1 MATLFEMEPLG
12 ESGLKLNEA
21 QERAITHGQG
31 PLLVIAGAG
40 TGKTR
45 VITERIRHLLQSDD
59 TLSGENI
66 LGLTFTKKAAGEMK
80 ARVVKATGERGKAVT
95 LATFHSFCETLLVE
109 ADPQRVMLD
118 KFDHWILLRRNLRRL
133 GLAKYRRL
141 ADPGQFLNDFVEFF
155 SRCQDELV
163 TCEDY
168 QRYAD
173 GLAGRLEA
181 ARETLD
187 QDTLAEHLETVA
199 LQQELARAY
208 RASEE
213 LLREKKRVSFG
224 SLITGA
230 VGLLERDRE
239 LRETLQKKYR
249 YILVDEF
256 QDTNIAQLRLLE
268 LLAAPTKNIVAVGDD
283 DQAIYRFRGA
293 SFGSFK
299 LFLERF
305 AGWKQG
311 QDSTPFR
318 VTLTENY
325 RSTPNI
331 LRVAMQVIAQNA
343 VSADFPKK
351 VLSPNRPAGEKIRIV
366 ELATAEQ
373 ESRWVAG
380 ELERIHVA
388 GRRWKDFA
396 VLYRQHAHR
405 DHLVEELSRRKI
417 PFVIT
422 KLSILEHPVV
432 KDVLAYLR
440 LIATPYDDIA
450 CARVLGAPAWH
461 LVAADL
467 VRLAERARKD
477 KRSIYDILQLPQGQ
491 LAFDQSQAALG
502 QLVEFVSS
510 QRKTLKRSTARKILG
525 SLTEWLEVAQC
536 AKEHDRKYVTRLAEF
551 MKEWEP
557 KSETR
562 GLPEFIEYLDYYT
575 QAGGAV
581 SLEEDRPGDAV
592 QLMTVHGAKG
602 LEFPHVFLLRVNN
615 RAFPATERSRVF
627 EFPVELMKEGG
638 PAEQFHIQE
647 ERRLFYVA
655 LTRAEERLTI
665 TTVTEKKG
673 KVPVFI
679 EDILMEP
686 TVKRQDVRPMMP
698 KPLSAGIEDR
708 ARESGSQN
716 ALLFPATTEPARI
729 FSRIA
734 DWAEEFHP
742 PAAEPLTLSPS
753 AVNGYRTCP
762 QRYLFGY
769 LWSLREGPKAA
780 ISFGAVMH
788 TTIKRFVDQLRKGV
802 KLPFDELRRIFETE
816 WNSKGFQDDYQE
828 GEYKKD
834 GLEQLRVFHQ
844 GMMAEAPQ
852 VLEQEKAFELPLENN
867 VVIKG
872 RIDQINSL
880 GNNRGVEIVDYKT
893 GRPKKDV
900 DAKKDL
906 QLSLYALAVKEILEL
921 QPVRLVFHYLQNN
934 QRQETT
940 REAQQ
945 LDEAQKMVQ
954 QAAADI
960 RAGAFPAKPGF
971 VCRNCAYQPICPAHE
986 EALSAA
992 ADATEFF

>member
-1 MATLFEMEPLG
+1 MATLFDMEPLG
-12 ESGLKLNEA
+12 ESGLKLNDA
-21 QERAITHGQG
+21 QRRAITHGEG

-45 VITERIRHLLQSDD
+45 VITERIRHLLQSDES
-59 TLSGENI
+59 LSGENI

-95 LATFHSFCETLLVE
+95 LATFHSFCETLLAE

-118 KFDHWILLRRNLRRL
+118 KFDHWILLRRNLQRL
-133 GLAKYRRL
+133 RLEKYRRL

-163 TCEDY
+163 SCEDY
-168 QRYAD
+168 QHYAA
-173 GLAGRLEA
+173 GLAARLEA
-181 ARETLD
+181 EREALD
-187 QDTLAEHLETVA
+187 EDTLAERLETVA

-213 LLREKKRVSFG
+213 LLREKNRVSFG

-230 VGLLERDRE
+230 VGLLEQDAE
-239 LRETLQKKYR
+239 LRGRLQRKHR

-268 LLAAPTKNIVAVGDD
+268 LLAAPARNIVVVGDN

-305 AGWKQG
+305 AGWKEG
-311 QDSTPFR
+311 QDSTSFR
-318 VTLTENY
+318 VALTENY

-331 LRVAMQVIAQNA
+331 LRVATQVIGQNT

-351 VLSPNRPAGEKIRIV
+351 VLSPNKPTGEKIRIV
-366 ELATAEQ
+366 ELATPEE
-373 ESRWVAG
+373 ESLWVAS
-380 ELERIHVA
+380 ELERIHGA

-422 KLSILEHPVV
+422 KLSILEHPLV

-450 CARVLGAPAWH
+450 CARALAAPAWH
-461 LVAADL
+461 LEAPDL
-467 VRLAERARKD
+467 VRLAERARKE
-477 KRSIYDILQLPQGQ
+477 KRAIYDILQLPQGQ
-491 LAFDQSQAALG
+491 LAFDRSHAALG
-502 QLVEFVSS
+502 QLVDFVSS
-510 QRKTLKRSTARKILG
+510 QRKTLKRCTAREILG
-525 SLTEWLEVAQC
+525 SLTEWLEIPQR

-562 GLPEFIEYLDYYT
+562 GLAEFIEYLDYYA

-581 SLEEDRPGDAV
+581 SLEEDAPGDAV

-602 LEFPHVFLLRVNN
+602 LEFPQVFLLRVNS

-679 EDILMEP
+679 EDIVMEAA
-686 TVKRQDVRPMMP
+686 VKRQDVHQMMP
-698 KPLSAGIEDR
+698 KLPPAGMKDR
-708 ARESGSQN
+708 AQEGRPEDVQ
-716 ALLFPATTEPARI
+716 LFPAAAEPAKI

-734 DWAEEFHP
+734 DWAGKFHP
-742 PAAEPLTLSPS
+742 PSSEPLTLSPS

-762 QRYLFGY
+762 QQYLFGY

-780 ISFGAVMH
+780 MNFGAVMH

-802 KLPFDELRRIFETE
+802 KLPFDEVRRIFETE
-816 WNSKGFQDDYQE
+816 WNSKGFEDEYQE

-834 GLEQLRVFHQ
+834 GLEQLRVFHA
-844 GMMAEAPQ
+844 GMIADTPQ
-852 VLEQEKAFELPLENN
+852 ALEQEKAFELPMENN
-867 VVIKG
+867 VIIKG

-880 GNNRGVEIVDYKT
+880 GNRRDVEIVDYKT

-900 DAKKDL
+900 DATKDL

-921 QPVRLVFHYLQNN
+921 EPVRLVFHYLQNN
-934 QRQETT
+934 QRQVTT
-940 REAQQ
+940 RDAKQ
-945 LDEAQKMVQ
+945 LDEAQKIVQ
-954 QAAADI
+954 EAAADI
-960 RAGAFPAKPGF
+960 RAGEFPAKPGF
-971 VCRNCAYQPICPAHE
+971 VCRNCAYKPICPAHE
-986 EALSAA
+986 EALSA
-992 ADATEFF
+992 

>member
-1 MATLFEMEPLG
+1 MATLFDMEPLK
-12 ESGLKLNEA
+12 ESGLRLNDA
-21 QERAITHGQG
+21 QRRAMTHGEG

-45 VITERIRHLLQSDD
+45 VITERIRYLLQSDE

-95 LATFHSFCETLLVE
+95 LATFHSFCETQLAE
-109 ADPQRVMLD
+109 ADPQRLVLD
-118 KFDHWILLRRNLRRL
+118 EFDHWILLRRNLRRL
-133 GLAKYRRL
+133 RLDKYRRL

-163 TCEDY
+163 SSEDY
-168 QRYAD
+168 QRYAT
-173 GLAGRLEA
+173 GLAARLEA
-181 ARETLD
+181 ERETLD
-187 QDTLAEHLETVA
+187 EDTLAERLETVA

-213 LLREKKRVSFG
+213 LLREKNRVSFG

-230 VGLLERDRE
+230 VGLLERDAQ
-239 LRETLQKKYR
+239 LREALQKKYR

-268 LLAAPTKNIVAVGDD
+268 LLAGPTKNIVAVGDN

-305 AGWKQG
+305 AGWKEG
-311 QDSTPFR
+311 QDSTRFR
-318 VTLTENY
+318 VALTENY

-331 LRVAMQVIAQNA
+331 LRVAMQVIGQNA

-351 VLSPNRPAGEKIRIV
+351 VLSPNKPPGEKIRIV
-366 ELATAEQ
+366 EMATPEDEA
-373 ESRWVAG
+373 RWVAS
-380 ELERIHVA
+380 ELERIHGA
-388 GRRWKDFA
+388 GRRWRDFA

-417 PFVIT
+417 PFVIAR
-422 KLSILEHPVV
+422 LSILEHPLVR
-432 KDVLAYLR
+432 DVLAYLR
-440 LIATPYDDIA
+440 LIAAPYDDIA
-450 CARVLGAPAWH
+450 CARVLAAPAWG
-461 LVAADL
+461 LEAADL
-467 VRLAERARKD
+467 VRLAERARKE
-477 KRSIYDILQLPQGQ
+477 KKAIYDLLQLPQGQ
-491 LAFDQSQAALG
+491 LAFDGSNAALG

-510 QRKTLKRSTARKILG
+510 QRRTLKRCTAREILG
-525 SLTEWLEVAQC
+525 SLIEWLEIAQS
-536 AKEHDRKYVTRLAEF
+536 AKEHDRKYVKRLAEF
-551 MKEWEP
+551 MREWEP

-562 GLPEFIEYLDYYT
+562 GLAEFIEYLDYYA
-575 QAGGAV
+575 QAGGVV
-581 SLEEDRPGDAV
+581 SLEDDAPLDAV

-602 LEFPHVFLLRVNN
+602 LEFPQVFLLRVNN
-615 RAFPATERSRVF
+615 RAFPATERPRVF
-627 EFPVELMKEGG
+627 EFPVELMKEGA

-679 EDILMEP
+679 EDIVMDP
-686 TVKRQDVRPMMP
+686 AIKRRDVRQIMP
-698 KPLSAGIEDR
+698 KLPPFGRDDVVQENLWEDS
-708 ARESGSQN
+708 E
-716 ALLFPATTEPARI
+716 LFPAAEGSARI

-742 PAAEPLTLSPS
+742 PSPEPLTLSPS
-753 AVNGYRTCP
+753 ALSGYRTCP

-780 ISFGAVMH
+780 MSFGAVMH
-788 TTIKRFVDQLRKGV
+788 TTIKRFVEQLRKGV
-802 KLPFDELRRIFETE
+802 KLPFDEVQRIFETE
-816 WNSKGFQDDYQE
+816 WSSKGFEDAYQE
-828 GEYKKD
+828 EEYKKD
-834 GLEQLRVFHQ
+834 GVEQLRAFHE
-844 GMMAEAPQ
+844 GMMAELPQ
-852 VLEQEKAFELPLENN
+852 ALAQEKAFELPLDNN
-867 VVIKG
+867 VIIKG

-880 GNNRGVEIVDYKT
+880 GNKRDVEIVDYKT
-893 GRPKKDV
+893 GRPRKDA

-906 QLSLYALAVKEILEL
+906 QLSLYALAVREILEL
-921 QPVRLVFHYLQNN
+921 EPARLVFHYLQNN

-940 REAQQ
+940 RDAKQ
-945 LDEAQKMVQ
+945 LDEAQKIVQ
-954 QAAADI
+954 EAAADI
-960 RAGAFPAKPGF
+960 RAGEFPSKRGF
-971 VCRNCAYQPICPAHE
+971 ICRNCAYRPICPAHE
-986 EALSAA
+986 EALS
-992 ADATEFF
+992 D

>member
-12 ESGLKLNEA
+12 ESGLKLNDA
-21 QERAITHGQG
+21 QRRAITHGEG

-45 VITERIRHLLQSDD
+45 VITERIRHLLQSDE

-95 LATFHSFCETLLVE
+95 LATFHSFCETLLAE

-118 KFDHWILLRRNLRRL
+118 EFDHWILLRRNLRRL
-133 GLAKYRRL
+133 RLDKYRRL

-163 TCEDY
+163 SGEDY
-168 QRYAD
+168 QQYAAR
-173 GLAGRLEA
+173 LAARLEA
-181 ARETLD
+181 ERETLD
-187 QDTLAEHLETVA
+187 EDTLAERLETVA

-213 LLREKKRVSFG
+213 LLREKNRVSFG

-230 VGLLERDRE
+230 VALLERDAP
-239 LRETLQKKYR
+239 LREAQQNKYR

-268 LLAAPTKNIVAVGDD
+268 MLAGPTKSVVAVGDN

-305 AGWKQG
+305 AGWKEG

-318 VTLTENY
+318 VALTENY

-331 LRVAMQVIAQNA
+331 LRVAMQVIGQNA

-351 VLSPNRPAGEKIRIV
+351 VLSPNKPPGEKIRIV
-366 ELATAEQ
+366 ELATPEEEA
-373 ESRWVAG
+373 RWVAS
-380 ELERIHVA
+380 ELERIHGA

-422 KLSILEHPVV
+422 RLSILEHPLVR
-432 KDVLAYLR
+432 DVLAYLR
-440 LIATPYDDIA
+440 LIAAPYDDIA
-450 CARVLGAPAWH
+450 CTRVLAAPAWH
-461 LVAADL
+461 LEARDL
-467 VRLAERARKD
+467 VRLATRARKE
-477 KRSIYDILQLPQGQ
+477 KKAIYDLLQLPQGQ
-491 LAFDQSQAALG
+491 LAFDRSQAALG

-510 QRKTLKRSTARKILG
+510 QRKTLKRCTAREILG
-525 SLTEWLEVAQC
+525 SLTKWLEIPQR

-562 GLPEFIEYLDYYT
+562 GLAEFIEYLDYYA
-575 QAGGAV
+575 QAGGVV
-581 SLEEDRPGDAV
+581 SLEDDAPVDAV

-602 LEFPHVFLLRVNN
+602 LEFPQVFLLRVNN

-627 EFPVELMKEGG
+627 EFPVELMKEGA

-679 EDILMEP
+679 EDIVMESAI
-686 TVKRQDVRPMMP
+686 KRQDVRQIMP
-698 KPLSAGIEDR
+698 KLPAAGKEDR
-708 ARESGSQN
+708 APQGDWQD
-716 ALLFPATTEPARI
+716 AQLFPAAAEPAKI

-742 PAAEPLTLSPS
+742 PSPEPLTLSPS
-753 AVNGYRTCP
+753 ALSGYRTCP
-762 QRYLFGY
+762 QKYLFGY

-780 ISFGAVMH
+780 ITFGAVMH
-788 TTIKRFVDQLRKGV
+788 TTINRLVDQLRKGV
-802 KLPFDELRRIFETE
+802 KLPFDEVQRIFETE
-816 WNSKGFQDDYQE
+816 WNSKGFEDEYQE
-828 GEYKKD
+828 EEYKKD
-834 GLEQLRVFHQ
+834 GLEQLRVFHA
-844 GMMAEAPQ
+844 GMMAELPQ
-852 VLEQEKAFELPLENN
+852 ALEQEKAFELPLDNN
-867 VVIKG
+867 VIIKG
-872 RIDQINSL
+872 RIDQINAL
-880 GNNRGVEIVDYKT
+880 GNKRDVEIVDYKT
-893 GRPKKDV
+893 GRPKKDA

-921 QPVRLVFHYLQNN
+921 EPVRLVFHYLQNN

-940 REAQQ
+940 RDAKQ
-945 LDEAQKMVQ
+945 LDEAQRVVQ
-954 QAAADI
+954 EAAADI
-960 RAGAFPAKPGF
+960 RAGEFPAKRGF
-971 VCRNCAYQPICPAHE
+971 VCRNCAYKPICPAHE
-986 EALSAA
+986 EALSA
-992 ADATEFF
+992 

>member
-1 MATLFEMEPLG
+1 MATLFDMEPLE

-21 QERAITHGQG
+21 QRRAITHGEG

-45 VITERIRHLLQSDD
+45 VITERIRHLLQSDEN
-59 TLSGENI
+59 LSGENI

-80 ARVVKATGERGKAVT
+80 ARVVKATSERGKAVT
-95 LATFHSFCETLLVE
+95 LATFHSFCETLLAE

-118 KFDHWILLRRNLRRL
+118 EFDHWILLRRNLRRL
-133 GLAKYRRL
+133 HLEKYRRL

-163 TCEDY
+163 SAEDY
-168 QRYAD
+168 QRYAA
-173 GLAGRLEA
+173 GLAARMEA
-181 ARETLD
+181 ERETLD
-187 QDTLAEHLETVA
+187 EDTLVERLETVA

-213 LLREKKRVSFG
+213 LLREKNRVSFG

-230 VGLLERDRE
+230 VGLLERDAQ
-239 LRETLQKKYR
+239 LRGALQKKYR

-268 LLAAPTKNIVAVGDD
+268 LLAGPARNILAVGDN

-293 SFGSFK
+293 SFASFK

-305 AGWKQG
+305 AGWKEG

-318 VTLTENY
+318 VALTENY

-331 LRVAMQVIAQNA
+331 LRVAMQVIGQNA

-351 VLSPNRPAGEKIRIV
+351 ILSPNEPPGEKIRIV
-366 ELATAEQ
+366 ELATPEEEA
-373 ESRWVAG
+373 RWVAS
-380 ELERIHVA
+380 ELERIHGA

-422 KLSILEHPVV
+422 RLSILEHPLVR
-432 KDVLAYLR
+432 DALAYLR
-440 LIATPYDDIA
+440 LIAAPYDDIA
-450 CARVLGAPAWH
+450 CARVLAAPAWQ
-461 LVAADL
+461 LRAQDL
-467 VRLAERARKD
+467 VRLAEKARKE
-477 KRSIYDILQLPQGQ
+477 KKVIYDLLQLPQGQ
-491 LAFDQSQAALG
+491 LAFDHSQAALG

-510 QRKTLKRSTARKILG
+510 QKKTLKRCTAREILG
-525 SLTEWLEVAQC
+525 VLTDWLEIRQR
-536 AKEHDRKYVTRLAEF
+536 AKEHDRKYVKRLAEF

-562 GLPEFIEYLDYYT
+562 GLAEFIEYLDYYA
-575 QAGGAV
+575 QAGGVV
-581 SLEEDRPGDAV
+581 SLEDDAPPDAV
-592 QLMTVHGAKG
+592 QLMTVHAAKG
-602 LEFPHVFLLRVNN
+602 LEFSQVFLLRVNN
-615 RAFPATERSRVF
+615 RAFPATERPRVF
-627 EFPVELMKEGG
+627 EFPVELMKEGA

-686 TVKRQDVRPMMP
+686 AIKRLDVRQMMP
-698 KPLSAGIEDR
+698 KLPPAEVEQRAPDEHREDV
-708 ARESGSQN
+708 Q
-716 ALLFPATTEPARI
+716 LFPAAAEPAKI

-742 PAAEPLTLSPS
+742 PSPEPLTLSPS
-753 AVNGYRTCP
+753 ALSGYRTCP

-780 ISFGAVMH
+780 MTFGAVMH

-802 KLPFDELRRIFETE
+802 KLSFDEVQGIFETE
-816 WNSKGFQDDYQE
+816 WNSKGFEDQYQE
-828 GEYKKD
+828 EEYKKD
-834 GLEQLRVFHQ
+834 GLEQLRAFHT
-844 GMMAEAPQ
+844 GMIAELPQ
-852 VLEQEKAFELPLENN
+852 AVGQEKAFELPLDNN
-867 VVIKG
+867 VIIKG
-872 RIDQINSL
+872 RIDQINAL
-880 GNNRGVEIVDYKT
+880 GNERDVEIVDYKT
-893 GRPKKDV
+893 GRPKKDA

-921 QPVRLVFHYLQNN
+921 NPVRLVFHYLQDNR
-934 QRQETT
+934 RQETT
-940 REAQQ
+940 RDAKQ
-945 LDEAQKMVQ
+945 LDEAQKVVQ
-954 QAAADI
+954 EAAADI
-960 RAGAFPAKPGF
+960 RAGQFRAKRGF
-971 VCRNCAYQPICPAHE
+971 VCRNCAYRPICPAHE
-986 EALSAA
+986 ESLSA
-992 ADATEFF
+992 

>member
-1 MATLFEMEPLG
+1 MATLFEMEPPG
-12 ESGLKLNEA
+12 ESGLKVNDA
-21 QERAITHGQG
+21 QRRAITHGEG

-45 VITERIRHLLQSDD
+45 VITERIRHLLQSDE

-95 LATFHSFCETLLVE
+95 LATFHSFCETLLAE

-118 KFDHWILLRRNLRRL
+118 QFDHWILLRRNLRRL
-133 GLAKYRRL
+133 RLDKYRRL

-163 TCEDY
+163 SGEDY
-168 QRYAD
+168 QQYAA
-173 GLAGRLEA
+173 GLAARLEA
-181 ARETLD
+181 ERETLD
-187 QDTLAEHLETVA
+187 EDTLAERLETIA

-213 LLREKKRVSFG
+213 LLREKNRVSFG

-230 VGLLERDRE
+230 VALLERDAP
-239 LRETLQKKYR
+239 LREALQNKYR

-268 LLAAPTKNIVAVGDD
+268 MLAGPTKSVVAVGDN

-305 AGWKQG
+305 AGWKEG

-318 VTLTENY
+318 VALTENY

-331 LRVAMQVIAQNA
+331 LRVAMQVIGQNA

-351 VLSPNRPAGEKIRIV
+351 VLSPNKPPGEKIRIV
-366 ELATAEQ
+366 ELATPEEEA
-373 ESRWVAG
+373 RWVAS
-380 ELERIHVA
+380 ELERIHGA
-388 GRRWKDFA
+388 GRRWRDFA

-422 KLSILEHPVV
+422 RLSILEHPLVR
-432 KDVLAYLR
+432 DVLAYLR
-440 LIATPYDDIA
+440 LIAAPYDDIA
-450 CARVLGAPAWH
+450 CARVLAAPAWH
-461 LVAADL
+461 LKARDL
-467 VRLAERARKD
+467 VRLATRARKE
-477 KRSIYDILQLPQGQ
+477 KKAIYDLLQLPQGQ
-491 LAFDQSQAALG
+491 LAFDRSQAALG

-510 QRKTLKRSTARKILG
+510 QRKTLKRCTAREILG
-525 SLTEWLEVAQC
+525 SLTEWLEIPQR

-562 GLPEFIEYLDYYT
+562 GLGEFIEYLDYYA
-575 QAGGAV
+575 QAGGVV
-581 SLEEDRPGDAV
+581 SLEDDAPVDAV

-602 LEFPHVFLLRVNN
+602 LEFPQVFLVRVNN

-627 EFPVELMKEGG
+627 EFPVELMKEGA

-679 EDILMEP
+679 EDIVMEP
-686 TVKRQDVRPMMP
+686 AIKRQDVRQIMP
-698 KPLSAGIEDR
+698 KLPAAGKEDPAPQGGR
-708 ARESGSQN
+708 QDAQ
-716 ALLFPATTEPARI
+716 LFPATAEPAKI

-742 PAAEPLTLSPS
+742 PSPEPLTLSPS
-753 AVNGYRTCP
+753 ALNGYRTCP
-762 QRYLFGY
+762 QKYLFGY

-780 ISFGAVMH
+780 MTFGAVMH

-802 KLPFDELRRIFETE
+802 KLPFDEVQRIFETE
-816 WNSKGFQDDYQE
+816 WNSKGFEDEYQE
-828 GEYKKD
+828 EEYKKD
-834 GLEQLRVFHQ
+834 GLEQLRTFHA
-844 GMMAEAPQ
+844 GMMAELPQ
-852 VLEQEKAFELPLENN
+852 ALEQEKTFELPLDNN
-867 VVIKG
+867 VIIKG
-872 RIDQINSL
+872 RIDQINAL
-880 GNNRGVEIVDYKT
+880 GNKRDVEIVDYKT
-893 GRPKKDV
+893 GRPKKDAE
-900 DAKKDL
+900 AKKDL
-906 QLSLYALAVKEILEL
+906 QLSLYALAVKEILGLE
-921 QPVRLVFHYLQNN
+921 PVRLVFHYLQNN
-934 QRQETT
+934 HRQET
-940 REAQQ
+940 RRDAKQ
-945 LDEAQKMVQ
+945 LDEAQRVVQ
-954 QAAADI
+954 EAAADL
-960 RAGAFPAKPGF
+960 RAGEFPAKRGF
-971 VCRNCAYQPICPAHE
+971 VCRNCAYKPICPAHE
-986 EALSAA
+986 EALSA
-992 ADATEFF
+992 

>member
-1 MATLFEMEPLG
+1 MMATLFDIEPLE

-21 QERAITHGQG
+21 QRRAINHGEG

-45 VITERIRHLLQSDD
+45 VITERIRHLLQSDE

-95 LATFHSFCETLLVE
+95 LATFHSFCETLLAE
-109 ADPQRVMLD
+109 ADPRRLMLD
-118 KFDHWILLRRNLRRL
+118 EFDHWILLRRNLRRL
-133 GLAKYRRL
+133 RLEKYRRL

-163 TCEDY
+163 SGEDY
-168 QRYAD
+168 QRYAA
-173 GLAGRLEA
+173 GLAARLEA
-181 ARETLD
+181 ERETLD
-187 QDTLAEHLETVA
+187 EDTLAERLETVA

-230 VGLLERDRE
+230 VGLLERDAQLCE
-239 LRETLQKKYR
+239 ALQKKYR

-268 LLAAPTKNIVAVGDD
+268 LLAGPARNIVAVGDN

-305 AGWKQG
+305 AGWKEG
-311 QDSTPFR
+311 QDSAPFR
-318 VTLTENY
+318 VALTENY

-331 LRVAMQVIAQNA
+331 LRVAMLVIGQNT

-351 VLSPNRPAGEKIRIV
+351 VLSPNKPPGEKIRIV
-366 ELATAEQ
+366 ELATPEE
-373 ESRWVAG
+373 ESRWVAS
-380 ELERIHVA
+380 ELERIHRT

-422 KLSILEHPVV
+422 RLSILEHPLVR
-432 KDVLAYLR
+432 DVLAYLR
-440 LIATPYDDIA
+440 LIAAPYDDIA
-450 CARVLGAPAWH
+450 CARVVAAPAWH
-461 LVAADL
+461 LEAQDL
-467 VRLAERARKD
+467 VRLATRGRKE
-477 KRSIYDILQLPQGQ
+477 KKAIYDLLQVPQGK
-491 LAFDQSQAALG
+491 LAFDRSQAALR

-510 QRKTLKRSTARKILG
+510 QRKTLKRFTAREILG
-525 SLTEWLEVAQC
+525 ALTEWLEIPQR
-536 AKEHDRKYVTRLAEF
+536 AKEQDRKYVKRLVEF

-562 GLPEFIEYLDYYT
+562 GLAEFIEYLDYYA
-575 QAGGAV
+575 QAGGVV
-581 SLEEDRPGDAV
+581 SLEDDAPVDAV

-602 LEFPHVFLLRVNN
+602 LEFPQVFLLRVNN

-627 EFPVELMKEGG
+627 EFPMELMKEGS

-679 EDILMEP
+679 EDIVMEP
-686 TVKRQDVRPMMP
+686 AIKRQDVRQIMP
-698 KPLSAGIEDR
+698 KLPAAGKEDR
-708 ARESGSQN
+708 ATEDHWEDAS
-716 ALLFPATTEPARI
+716 LFRAAEGPAKI
-729 FSRIA
+729 FSRVA

-742 PAAEPLTLSPS
+742 PSPEPLTLSPS
-753 AVNGYRTCP
+753 ALSGYRTCP
-762 QRYLFGY
+762 QKYLFGY

-780 ISFGAVMH
+780 MTFGAVMH

-802 KLPFDELRRIFETE
+802 KLPFDEVQRILETE
-816 WNSKGFQDDYQE
+816 WNSKGFEDEYQE
-828 GEYKKD
+828 EEYKKD
-834 GLEQLRVFHQ
+834 GLEQLRAFHA
-844 GMMAEAPQ
+844 GMMAELPQ
-852 VLEQEKAFELPLENN
+852 ALEQEKTFELPLDNN
-867 VVIKG
+867 VIIKG
-872 RIDQINSL
+872 RIDQINAL
-880 GNNRGVEIVDYKT
+880 GNKRAVEIVDYKT
-893 GRPKKDV
+893 GRPKKDA

-921 QPVRLVFHYLQNN
+921 EPVRLVFHYLQNN

-940 REAQQ
+940 RDAKQ
-945 LDEAQKMVQ
+945 LDEAQRVVQ
-954 QAAADI
+954 EAAADI
-960 RAGAFPAKPGF
+960 RAGEFPAKRGF
-971 VCRNCAYQPICPAHE
+971 VCRNCAYKPICPAHE
-986 EALSAA
+986 EALSA
-992 ADATEFF
+992 

>member
-1 MATLFEMEPLG
+1 MATLFEMAPL
-12 ESGLKLNEA
+12 EDSGLKLNDA
-21 QERAITHGQG
+21 QRRAITHGEG

-45 VITERIRHLLQSDD
+45 VITERIRHLLQSDE

-95 LATFHSFCETLLVE
+95 LATFHSFCETLLAE

-118 KFDHWILLRRNLRRL
+118 QFDHWILLRRNLRRL
-133 GLAKYRRL
+133 RLEKYRRL

-163 TCEDY
+163 SSEDY
-168 QRYAD
+168 QRYAA
-173 GLAGRLEA
+173 GLAARLEA
-181 ARETLD
+181 ERETPD
-187 QDTLAEHLETVA
+187 EDTFAERLETVA
-199 LQQELARAY
+199 LQRELARAY

-213 LLREKKRVSFG
+213 LLREKNRVSFG

-230 VGLLERDRE
+230 VGLLERDE
-239 LRETLQKKYR
+239 QLRETLQKRYR

-268 LLAAPTKNIVAVGDD
+268 LLAGPTRNIVAVGDN

-293 SFGSFK
+293 SFASFK
-299 LFLERF
+299 LFLERL
-305 AGWKQG
+305 AGWKEG

-318 VTLTENY
+318 VALTENY

-331 LRVAMQVIAQNA
+331 LRVAMQVIGQNA

-351 VLSPNRPAGEKIRIV
+351 VLSPNKPAGEKIRIV
-366 ELATAEQ
+366 ELATPEEEA
-373 ESRWVAG
+373 RWVAS
-380 ELERIHVA
+380 ELERIHRA

-405 DHLVEELSRRKI
+405 DHLVEELSRREI

-422 KLSILEHPVV
+422 RLSILEHPLVR
-432 KDVLAYLR
+432 DVLAYLR

-450 CARVLGAPAWH
+450 CARVLAAPAWH
-461 LVAADL
+461 LEAQDL
-467 VRLAERARKD
+467 VRLAERARKE
-477 KRSIYDILQLPQGQ
+477 KKAIYDLLQLPQGK
-491 LAFDQSQAALG
+491 LAFDGSQAALG

-510 QRKTLKRSTARKILG
+510 QRKTLKRCTAREILG
-525 SLTEWLEVAQC
+525 SLTEWLEIPQR
-536 AKEHDRKYVTRLAEF
+536 AKEHDRKYVKRLAEF

-562 GLPEFIEYLDYYT
+562 SLAEFIEYLDYYA
-575 QAGGAV
+575 QAGGVV
-581 SLEEDRPGDAV
+581 SLEDDAPIDAV

-602 LEFPHVFLLRVNN
+602 LEFPQVFVLRVNN
-615 RAFPATERSRVF
+615 RAFPATERPRVF
-627 EFPVELMKEGG
+627 EFPVELMKEGA

-679 EDILMEP
+679 EDIVMEP
-686 TVKRQDVRPMMP
+686 AIKRQDVRQIMP
-698 KPLSAGIEDR
+698 KLPPAGREERAPENDGEELPLFRTAEG
-708 ARESGSQN
+708 
-716 ALLFPATTEPARI
+716 PAKI

-742 PAAEPLTLSPS
+742 PSPEPLTLSPS
-753 AVNGYRTCP
+753 ALSGYRTCP

-780 ISFGAVMH
+780 MSFGAVMH

-802 KLPFDELRRIFETE
+802 KLPFDEVQRIFETE
-816 WNSKGFQDDYQE
+816 WNSKGFEDRYQE
-828 GEYKKD
+828 EEYKKD
-834 GLEQLRVFHQ
+834 GLEQLRAFHA
-844 GMMAEAPQ
+844 GMMAELPQ
-852 VLEQEKAFELPLENN
+852 ALEQEKTFELPLDNN
-867 VVIKG
+867 VIIKG

-880 GNNRGVEIVDYKT
+880 GNKRDVEIVDYKT

-921 QPVRLVFHYLQNN
+921 EPVRLVFHYLQNN
-934 QRQETT
+934 ERQETT
-940 REAQQ
+940 RDAKQ
-945 LDEAQKMVQ
+945 LDEAQKAVQ
-954 QAAADI
+954 EAAADI
-960 RAGAFPAKPGF
+960 RAGEFPPKRGF
-971 VCRNCAYQPICPAHE
+971 ICRSCAYRPICPAHE
-986 EALSAA
+986 EALSP
-992 ADATEFF
+992 

>member
-1 MATLFEMEPLG
+1 MAMLFDMEPLE

-21 QERAITHGQG
+21 QRRAITHGEG

-45 VITERIRHLLQSDD
+45 VITERIRHLLQSDEN
-59 TLSGENI
+59 LSGENI

-80 ARVVKATGERGKAVT
+80 ARVVKATSERGKAVT
-95 LATFHSFCETLLVE
+95 LATFHSFCETLLAE

-118 KFDHWILLRRNLRRL
+118 EFDHWILLRRNLRRL
-133 GLAKYRRL
+133 HLEKYRRL

-163 TCEDY
+163 SAEDY
-168 QRYAD
+168 QRYAA
-173 GLAGRLEA
+173 GLAARMEA
-181 ARETLD
+181 ERETLD
-187 QDTLAEHLETVA
+187 EDTLVERLETVA

-213 LLREKKRVSFG
+213 LLREKNRVSFG

-230 VGLLERDRE
+230 VGLLERDAQ
-239 LRETLQKKYR
+239 LRGALQKKYR

-268 LLAAPTKNIVAVGDD
+268 LLAGPARNILAVGDN

-293 SFGSFK
+293 SFASFK

-305 AGWKQG
+305 AGWKEG

-318 VTLTENY
+318 VALTENY

-331 LRVAMQVIAQNA
+331 LRVAMQVIGQNA

-351 VLSPNRPAGEKIRIV
+351 ILSPNEPPGEKIRIV
-366 ELATAEQ
+366 ELATPEEEA
-373 ESRWVAG
+373 RWVAS
-380 ELERIHVA
+380 ELERIHGA

-422 KLSILEHPVV
+422 RLSILEHPLVR
-432 KDVLAYLR
+432 DALAYLR
-440 LIATPYDDIA
+440 LIAAPYDDIA
-450 CARVLGAPAWH
+450 CARVLAAPAWQ
-461 LVAADL
+461 LRAQDL
-467 VRLAERARKD
+467 VRLAEKARKE
-477 KRSIYDILQLPQGQ
+477 KKVIYDLLQLPQGQ
-491 LAFDQSQAALG
+491 LAFDHSQAALG

-510 QRKTLKRSTARKILG
+510 QKKTLKRCTAREILG
-525 SLTEWLEVAQC
+525 VLTDWLEIRQR
-536 AKEHDRKYVTRLAEF
+536 AKEHDRKYVKRLAEF

-562 GLPEFIEYLDYYT
+562 GLAEFIEYLDYYA
-575 QAGGAV
+575 QAGGVV
-581 SLEEDRPGDAV
+581 SLEDDAPPDAV
-592 QLMTVHGAKG
+592 QLMTVHAAKG
-602 LEFPHVFLLRVNN
+602 LEFSQVFLLRVNN
-615 RAFPATERSRVF
+615 RAFPATERPRVF
-627 EFPVELMKEGG
+627 EFPVELMKEGA

-686 TVKRQDVRPMMP
+686 AIKRLDVRQMMP
-698 KPLSAGIEDR
+698 KLPPAEVEQRAPDEHREDV
-708 ARESGSQN
+708 Q
-716 ALLFPATTEPARI
+716 LFPAAAEPAKI

-742 PAAEPLTLSPS
+742 PSPEPLTLSPS
-753 AVNGYRTCP
+753 ALSGYRTCP

-780 ISFGAVMH
+780 MTFGAVMH

-802 KLPFDELRRIFETE
+802 KLSFDEVQGIFETE
-816 WNSKGFQDDYQE
+816 WNSKGFEDQYQE
-828 GEYKKD
+828 EEYKKD
-834 GLEQLRVFHQ
+834 GLEQLRAFHT
-844 GMMAEAPQ
+844 GMIAELPQ
-852 VLEQEKAFELPLENN
+852 AVGQEKAFELPLDNN
-867 VVIKG
+867 VIIKG
-872 RIDQINSL
+872 RIDQINAL
-880 GNNRGVEIVDYKT
+880 GNEPDVEIVDYKT
-893 GRPKKDV
+893 GRPKKDA

-921 QPVRLVFHYLQNN
+921 NPVRLVFHYLQDNR
-934 QRQETT
+934 RQETT
-940 REAQQ
+940 RDAKQ
-945 LDEAQKMVQ
+945 LDEAQKVVQ
-954 QAAADI
+954 EAAADI
-960 RAGAFPAKPGF
+960 RAGQFRAKRGF
-971 VCRNCAYQPICPAHE
+971 VCRNCAYRPICPAHE
-986 EALSAA
+986 ESLSA
-992 ADATEFF
+992 

>member
-1 MATLFEMEPLG
+1 MATLFDMEPLE
-12 ESGLKLNEA
+12 ESGLKLNDA
-21 QERAITHGQG
+21 QKRAITHGEG

-45 VITERIRHLLQSDD
+45 VITERIRHLLQTDD
-59 TLSGENI
+59 SLSGENI

-95 LATFHSFCETLLVE
+95 LATFHSFCETLLAE

-118 KFDHWILLRRNLRRL
+118 EFDHWILLRRNLRRL
-133 GLAKYRRL
+133 RLEKYRRL

-163 TCEDY
+163 SGEDY
-168 QRYAD
+168 QRYAA
-173 GLAGRLEA
+173 GLAARVEA
-181 ARETLD
+181 ERETLD
-187 QDTLAEHLETVA
+187 EDTLAERLERVA

-213 LLREKKRVSFG
+213 LLREKNRVSFG

-230 VGLLERDRE
+230 VGLLERDAQ
-239 LRETLQKKYR
+239 LRDALQKRYH

-268 LLAAPTKNIVAVGDD
+268 LLAGPARNIVAVGDN

-305 AGWKQG
+305 AGWKEG

-318 VTLTENY
+318 MALTENY

-331 LRVAMQVIAQNA
+331 LRVAMQVIGQNS

-351 VLSPNRPAGEKIRIV
+351 ILAPNKPSGEKIRIV
-366 ELATAEQ
+366 ELATPEEEA
-373 ESRWVAG
+373 RWVAS
-380 ELERIHVA
+380 ELERIHAA

-405 DHLVEELSRRKI
+405 DHLVEELSQRRI

-422 KLSILEHPVV
+422 RLSILEHPLVR
-432 KDVLAYLR
+432 DVLAYLR
-440 LIATPYDDIA
+440 LISAPYDDIA
-450 CARVLGAPAWH
+450 CARVLAAPAWH
-461 LVAADL
+461 LEAADL
-467 VRLAERARKD
+467 VRLAERARKE
-477 KRSIYDILQLPQGQ
+477 KKAIYDLLQVPQGK
-491 LAFDQSQAALG
+491 LAFDRSQAALG

-510 QRKTLKRSTARKILG
+510 QRKTLKRSTAREILG
-525 SLTEWLEVAQC
+525 NLTEWLEIPQR
-536 AKEHDRKYVTRLAEF
+536 AKEHNRKYVKRLAEF

-562 GLPEFIEYLDYYT
+562 GLAEFIEYLDYYA
-575 QAGGAV
+575 QAGGVV
-581 SLEEDRPGDAV
+581 SLEDDAPLDAV

-602 LEFPHVFLLRVNN
+602 LEFPQVFLLRVNN
-615 RAFPATERSRVF
+615 RAFPATERPRVF
-627 EFPVELMKEGG
+627 EFPVELMKEGA

-679 EDILMEP
+679 EDIVMEP
-686 TVKRQDVRPMMP
+686 AIKRQDVRQLMP
-698 KPLSAGIEDR
+698 KLPPAEKEDR
-708 ARESGSQN
+708 APEEGWEDAR
-716 ALLFPATTEPARI
+716 LFSAAAEAAKI

-742 PAAEPLTLSPS
+742 LSPEPLTLSPS
-753 AVNGYRTCP
+753 ALSGYRTCP

-780 ISFGAVMH
+780 MTFGAVMH

-802 KLPFDELRRIFETE
+802 QLPFDELQRIFETE
-816 WNSKGFQDDYQE
+816 WNSKGFEDQYQE
-828 GEYKKD
+828 EEYKKD
-834 GLEQLRVFHQ
+834 GLEQLRVFHA
-844 GMMAEAPQ
+844 GMMAELPRA
-852 VLEQEKAFELPLENN
+852 LMQEKAFELPLDNN
-867 VVIKG
+867 VIIKG

-880 GNNRGVEIVDYKT
+880 GNKRDVEIVDYKT
-893 GRPKKDV
+893 GRPKKDA

-906 QLSLYALAVKEILEL
+906 QLSLYTLAVKEILEL
-921 QPVRLVFHYLQNN
+921 EPVRLVFHYLQDN

-940 REAQQ
+940 RDAKQ
-945 LDEAQKMVQ
+945 LDEAQRVVQ
-954 QAAADI
+954 EAAADI
-960 RAGAFPAKPGF
+960 RAGEFPAKRGF
-971 VCRNCAYQPICPAHE
+971 ICRNCAYRPICPAHE
-986 EALSAA
+986 ETLSV
-992 ADATEFF
+992 

>member
-1 MATLFEMEPLG
+1 MATLFDMEPLE
-12 ESGLKLNEA
+12 ESGLKLNDA
-21 QERAITHGQG
+21 QKRAITHGEG

-59 TLSGENI
+59 SLSGENI

-95 LATFHSFCETLLVE
+95 LATFHSFCETLLAE

-118 KFDHWILLRRNLRRL
+118 EFDHWILLRRNLRRL
-133 GLAKYRRL
+133 RLEKYRRL

-163 TCEDY
+163 SGEDY
-168 QRYAD
+168 QRYAA
-173 GLAGRLEA
+173 GLAARVEA
-181 ARETLD
+181 ERETLD
-187 QDTLAEHLETVA
+187 EDTLAERLERVA

-213 LLREKKRVSFG
+213 LLREKNRVSFG

-230 VGLLERDRE
+230 VGLLERDAQ
-239 LRETLQKKYR
+239 LRDALQKRYH

-268 LLAAPTKNIVAVGDD
+268 LLAGPARNIVAVGDN

-305 AGWKQG
+305 AGWKEG

-318 VTLTENY
+318 MALTENY

-331 LRVAMQVIAQNA
+331 LRVAMQVIGQNS

-351 VLSPNRPAGEKIRIV
+351 ILAPNKPSGEKIRIV
-366 ELATAEQ
+366 ELATPEEEA
-373 ESRWVAG
+373 RWVAS
-380 ELERIHVA
+380 ELERIHAA

-405 DHLVEELSRRKI
+405 DHLVEELSQRRI

-422 KLSILEHPVV
+422 RLSILEHPLVR
-432 KDVLAYLR
+432 DVLAYLR
-440 LIATPYDDIA
+440 LISAPYDDIA
-450 CARVLGAPAWH
+450 CARVLAAPAWH
-461 LVAADL
+461 LEAADL
-467 VRLAERARKD
+467 VRLAERARKE
-477 KRSIYDILQLPQGQ
+477 KKAIYDLLQVPQGK
-491 LAFDQSQAALG
+491 LAFDRSQAALG

-510 QRKTLKRSTARKILG
+510 QRKTLKRSTAREILG
-525 SLTEWLEVAQC
+525 NLTEWLEIPQR
-536 AKEHDRKYVTRLAEF
+536 AKEHNRKYVKRLAEF

-562 GLPEFIEYLDYYT
+562 GLAEFIEYLDYYA
-575 QAGGAV
+575 QAGGVV
-581 SLEEDRPGDAV
+581 SLEDDAPLDAV

-602 LEFPHVFLLRVNN
+602 LEFPQVFLLRVNN
-615 RAFPATERSRVF
+615 RAFPATERPRVF
-627 EFPVELMKEGG
+627 EFPVELMKEGA

-679 EDILMEP
+679 EDIVMEP
-686 TVKRQDVRPMMP
+686 AIKRQDVRQLMP
-698 KPLSAGIEDR
+698 KLPPAEKEDR
-708 ARESGSQN
+708 APEEGWEDAR
-716 ALLFPATTEPARI
+716 LFSAAAEPAKI

-742 PAAEPLTLSPS
+742 PSPEPLTLSPS
-753 AVNGYRTCP
+753 ALSGYRTCP

-780 ISFGAVMH
+780 MTFGAVMH

-802 KLPFDELRRIFETE
+802 QLPFDELQRIFETE
-816 WNSKGFQDDYQE
+816 WNSKGFEDQYQE
-828 GEYKKD
+828 EEYKKD
-834 GLEQLRVFHQ
+834 GLEQLRVFHA
-844 GMMAEAPQ
+844 GMMAELPQ
-852 VLEQEKAFELPLENN
+852 ALMQEKAFELPLDNN
-867 VVIKG
+867 VIIKG

-880 GNNRGVEIVDYKT
+880 GNKRDVEIVDYKT
-893 GRPKKDV
+893 GRPKKDA

-906 QLSLYALAVKEILEL
+906 QLSLYTLAVKEILEL
-921 QPVRLVFHYLQNN
+921 EPVRLVFHYLQDN

-940 REAQQ
+940 RDAKQ
-945 LDEAQKMVQ
+945 LDEAQRVVQ
-954 QAAADI
+954 EAAADI
-960 RAGAFPAKPGF
+960 RAGEFPAKRGF
-971 VCRNCAYQPICPAHE
+971 ICRNCAYRPICPAHE
-986 EALSAA
+986 EALSV
-992 ADATEFF
+992 